1 MVAALRPAGA
11 GLAVEARFELAEPL
25 PTLAAG
31 GAAGTALLQ
40 GYRGGA
46 TSLALLQ
53 SPARWPQP
61 LQGLLQTALAA
72 DDAGPLP
79 ALVAQAD
86 AGPLVWGGDAQ
97 GWRLGTP
104 ARSPDPQ
111 QLQPALKAQGLVE
124 APVDLQGQQV
134 QVWTRLLA
142 RSGAPAASGSLEAS
156 VVGAHTSPAA
166 VSTTASTAAPLWWAR
181 SLEALG
187 AQLEQGQL
195 PRARLAELEALPA
208 QGALLR
214 WSMAAG
220 PAQRLLRGWQPW
232 QLLSGLAAR
241 NLAEAVDGLSLRL
254 GSAEAQLQLNAALH
268 FD

>member
-1 MVAALRPAGA
+1 
-11 GLAVEARFELAEPL
+11 
-25 PTLAAG
+25 
-31 GAAGTALLQ
+31 LLQ
-40 GYRGGA
+40 SYRGDA
-46 TSLALLQ
+46 ASLALLQ

-61 LQGLLQTALAA
+61 LPGLLQTALAA

-79 ALVAQAD
+79 ALVALAD
-86 AGPLVWGGDAQ
+86 PGPLVWGGDAR

-111 QLQPALKAQGLVE
+111 QLQPVLQAQGLVE

-166 VSTTASTAAPLWWAR
+166 ASPVASPTAPLWWAQ

-187 AQLEQGQL
+187 TQLEQSQP
-195 PRARLAELEALPA
+195 PRARLAALEALPA
-208 QGALLR
+208 QAALLR
-214 WSMAAG
+214 WSMAAE

-241 NLAEAVDGLSLRL
+241 NLGDAVEALSLRL
-254 GSAEAQLQLNAALH
+254 GPAEAQLQLNAVMR